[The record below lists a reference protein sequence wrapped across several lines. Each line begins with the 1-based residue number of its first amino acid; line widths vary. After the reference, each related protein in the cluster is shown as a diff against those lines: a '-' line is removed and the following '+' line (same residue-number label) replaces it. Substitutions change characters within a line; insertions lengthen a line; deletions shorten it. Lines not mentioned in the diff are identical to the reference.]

1 MVITEFVQTK
11 KVLKI
16 DILTEYSARAITEAI
31 PEGESV
37 TTCEIHEESAAL
49 ARQYFARSSHG
60 KKISIHVGSAL
71 KTIREL
77 SGPFDLVFIDADMIN
92 YVNYYR
98 HAKISAVA

>member
-16 DILTEYSARAITEAI
+16 DMFTEYSARAITEAI

-37 TTCEIHEESAAL
+37 TTCESAAL

-77 SGPFDLVFIDADMIN
+77 SGPFDLVFIDADTIN